1 MSEAAEYIWF
11 LKLKVNN
18 LTAQLDA
25 FKNGNKYKSI
35 RAEYEAIIHKKN
47 REIRNLKNEI
57 GKSHAREVTI
67 RKYWSQILDDAYE
80 DTRKIVETEKKNT
93 RLMEE
98 RALKAERQRDDALDK
113 ATEWR
118 RKYYEQAARI
128 EELEGLNQKLT
139 AQINKDFKN
148 SSIPSSQQGPG
159 RKKVPNGREK
169 TDRKPGGQKGHEGH
183 RLTQQKATK
192 SIRIPDP
199 EEYKNDP
206 KYYATGNLITR
217 QKIVLKLGIEVI
229 EYTAAEFRNREN
241 GSRVHAPFP
250 DGFDTDICYDASVK
264 AFAFLLTHE
273 GNVAADKVRSILYE
287 ATGGRLNISNA
298 TINSLSKEFSEKT
311 EEERSEIIRN
321 LMESPVMNVDFTNA
335 NVNGD
340 SKQVLIMASPIN
352 DASMFMARDSKGH
365 AGIKDSPV
373 ENYVGT
379 LVHDHDRTFYGYGI
393 RHQECMQH
401 NERHAI
407 GSEEN
412 EKDLKWNKKMHE
424 LIKEMIHYE
433 NSIDD
438 NDDLDPI
445 IVSGFE
451 TRYDEILEEAKKE
464 YEDDPPTDYY
474 RDGYNLYLRLVEYK
488 ESELLF
494 LHDKIVP
501 ANNSLAERLARIY
514 KRKQKQAIVFRSDMN
529 FEYICNS
536 LSVISTYRYQNKEN
550 LYGKVLAI
558 FDRPRPKPKPA
569 SPPDN

>member
-424 LIKEMIHYE
+424 LIKEMIHYK